1 MRARG
6 PLPARARCAAGPA
19 PAPRPAAGLRPQRA
33 SRLAARTRSTTGCT
47 PHTALAR
54 PRLHRLPAWHQPG
67 LAAGAGPATP
77 GLLHRLA
84 VGELQPV
91 QPPARPHPGC
101 WLGCVVQPTG
111 SGQPAGAGAAV
122 DGCGPVEPGL
132 ATRPHIHTQ
141 RQPATAPSP
150 AEPPGATAAAPHRCA
165 TATHTPGKQ
174 PHDQW
179 PHRCRSAPAPGHCGG
194 WFRWCGCS
202 WQRSP
207 RSLPAVARVA
217 ECRSMQLV
225 HGLLEAVPDP
235 GVQPRALP

>member
-19 PAPRPAAGLRPQRA
+19 PAPQPAAGLRPQQA
-33 SRLAARTRSTTGCT
+33 SRLARKCGTTGGT
-47 PHTALAR
+47 PHTAIAG
-54 PRLHRLPAWHQPG
+54 PRLHRLPARHQPG

-77 GLLHRLA
+77 GQHHRFA
-84 VGELQPV
+84 GRRLQPV
-91 QPPARPHPGC
+91 QPPASPHPGC

-111 SGQPAGAGAAV
+111 PGQSAGAGAAV

-132 ATRPHIHTQ
+132 ATRTHIHT
-141 RQPATAPSP
+141 RHQPATAPSP

-165 TATHTPGKQ
+165 PPGEQ

-194 WFRWCGCS
+194 WLGWFRRCGRGR
-202 WQRSP
+202 QRSP
-207 RSLPAVARVA
+207 RSLPAVVRVA
-217 ECRSMQLV
+217 GCRSMQLV
-225 HGLLEAVPDP
+225 LGLLEAVPGP